1 MVNGKLVIPAILD
14 QVIDISLN
22 NNYMVTLEVINGPLE
37 ESTYNYNFSL
47 VDTISKTITIVD
59 EKGAVLE
66 SIDVSSKF
74 GTDLEIEL
82 PSIEGFVPLEGD
94 YKYIVD
100 FNSADDITITYREV
114 IKLPVTPIVPADPVE
129 PETELPTEPE
139 EELPLEPEVELPVK
153 PEVPEEPKVDN
164 PDLYESVK
172 NDLDKPKEEAPV
184 VDNGSINDNP
194 NNVELDNQEQS
205 KVDNVNKTK
214 TPNTAIG
221 DSSVYYVLVIIL
233 ALWVLT
239 KTGYKEKLN

>member
-22 NNYMVTLEVINGPLE
+22 NNYIVTLEVINGPLE

-47 VDTISKTITIVD
+47 VATISKTITIVD

-114 IKLPVTPIVPADPVE
+114 I
-129 PETELPTEPE
+129 
-139 EELPLEPEVELPVK
+139 
-153 PEVPEEPKVDN
+153 
-164 PDLYESVK
+164 
-172 NDLDKPKEEAPV
+172 
-184 VDNGSINDNP
+184 
-194 NNVELDNQEQS
+194 
-205 KVDNVNKTK
+205 
-214 TPNTAIG
+214 
-221 DSSVYYVLVIIL
+221 
-233 ALWVLT
+233 
-239 KTGYKEKLN
+239 